1 MEQTI
6 VNERVLQGFRQHLQ
20 DDEKSRATLDKYMRD
35 VKRFAVFAAGQE
47 LDKGLLLAY
56 KAHLEEHYAIR
67 SANSM
72 LAAVNALLCFMGLC
86 RLRVRQFRV
95 QKEVYCSA
103 EKELTR
109 EEYNALIRAA
119 EARSN
124 YRLSLVLQT
133 LCGTG
138 IRVSEL
144 VYVTAEAV
152 NRGEAVVSCKGKTR
166 KVFLVTA
173 LRKKLQQYARRE
185 GITTGPLF
193 LTRGGRP
200 LDRSNIWRE
209 MKALCRRAGV
219 SPEKVFPHNLRH
231 LFARVFYGIEK
242 DIAKLADILGH
253 TNINTTRVY
262 IISTGAEHRRKLES
276 MRLIL

>member
-35 VKRFAVFAAGQE
+35 VKRFAVFAAGRE

-56 KAHLEEHYAIR
+56 KVHLEEHYAIR

-72 LAAVNALLCFMGLC
+72 LATVNALLCFMGLC

-109 EEYNALIRAA
+109 GEYNALIRAA

-124 YRLSLVLQT
+124 CRLSLVLQT
-133 LCGTG
+133 LCGAQTDVPLTMPVDCRQRYVEG
-138 IRVSEL
+138 IGQLCAHCAQR
-144 VYVTAEAV
+144 AA
-152 NRGEAVVSCKGKTR
+152 GETPNKKTR
-166 KVFLVTA
+166 TL
-173 LRKKLQQYARRE
+173 L
-185 GITTGPLF
+185 
-193 LTRGGRP
+193 
-200 LDRSNIWRE
+200 
-209 MKALCRRAGV
+209 
-219 SPEKVFPHNLRH
+219 
-231 LFARVFYGIEK
+231 
-242 DIAKLADILGH
+242 
-253 TNINTTRVY
+253 
-262 IISTGAEHRRKLES
+262 
-276 MRLIL
+276 